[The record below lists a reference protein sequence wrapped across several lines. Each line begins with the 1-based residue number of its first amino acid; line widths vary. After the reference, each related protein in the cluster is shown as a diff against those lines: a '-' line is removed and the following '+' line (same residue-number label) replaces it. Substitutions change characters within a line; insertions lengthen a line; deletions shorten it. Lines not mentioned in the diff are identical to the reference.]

1 MIHRSGRGK
10 STLHAA
16 VVAGGHLRIG
26 DRVRTALQAADFVI
40 AADRGLEHC
49 LELGIEPDL
58 VVGDFDSVGEDA
70 LETARTRGW
79 PIETHPV
86 EKDATDGEIA
96 LREALTRGAGMVTV
110 FGALDGEDRLDH
122 GFANILLLGLPETE
136 GVQVSLMDEY
146 REARLLRARELVELY
161 GARGDVVSLMPLTE
175 PAAGVT
181 TWGLKYELLGVP
193 LHMGSTRGLSNEL
206 VWPHAQIQLA
216 DGRLLVLMERQRSR

>member
-1 MIHRSGRGK
+1 M
-10 STLHAA
+10 
-16 VVAGGHLRIG
+16 
-26 DRVRTALQAADFVI
+26 
-40 AADRGLEHC
+40 
-49 LELGIEPDL
+49 ELGIEPHL

-70 LETARTRGW
+70 LGTARTRGW
-79 PIETHPV
+79 PIETHPA

-136 GVQVSLMDEY
+136 GAQVSLMDEH
-146 REARLLRARELVELY
+146 REARLLRARELVELH
-161 GARGDVVSLMPLTE
+161 GARGDIVSLMPLTE

-206 VWPHAQIQLA
+206 VWPHAQINLA
-216 DGRLLVLMERQRSR
+216 DGRLLVLMERQPSQ

>member
-1 MIHRSGRGK
+1 MLR
-10 STLHAA
+10 AA

-26 DRVRTALQAADFVI
+26 DRVRSALRAADFVI

-49 LELGIEPDL
+49 LELGLEPDL
-58 VVGDFDSVGEDA
+58 VVGDFDSVGAGA
-70 LETARTRGW
+70 LETARTNGW
-79 PIETHPV
+79 PIETHPA

-96 LREALTRGAGMVTV
+96 LREALTRGATTVTV

-122 GFANILLLGLPETE
+122 GFANLLLLGLPETE
-136 GVQVSLMDEY
+136 RVRVRLMDEY
-146 REARLLRARELVELY
+146 REASLLRARELVELH
-161 GARGDVVSLMPLTE
+161 GVRGDVVSLMPLTE

-181 TWGLKYELLGVP
+181 TWGLKYELLGIP

-216 DGRLLVLMERQRSR
+216 DGRLLVLMERHRGQ